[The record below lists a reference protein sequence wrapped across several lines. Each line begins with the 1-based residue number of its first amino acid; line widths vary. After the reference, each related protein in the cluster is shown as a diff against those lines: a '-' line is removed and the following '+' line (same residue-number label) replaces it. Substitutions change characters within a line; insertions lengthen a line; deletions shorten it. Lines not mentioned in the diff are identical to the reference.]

1 MKSCRIITA
10 HAQLYV
16 TASISDTNSISMK
29 EAMATGLPVL
39 HIKDPLNAGQVVDGV
54 NGFIYNN
61 AEEMYALLKQYQAMT
76 EEEKEALTIS
86 VVNSVKIF
94 GCEALAK
101 YLIGVYEKA
110 IKGEAGKNRRKKEIK
125 KRGCAM
131 FQFGIMGA
139 GNIAS
144 QFCDAVKRSGCAEV
158 AAVASRTARQSKGFC

>member
-1 MKSCRIITA
+1 MCIRDRIFTDAIPHEELPDYYGA
-10 HAQLYV
+10 CQLYV

-54 NGFIYNN
+54 NGFMYNN

-110 IKGEAGKNRRKKEIK
+110 IKEKQE
-125 KRGCAM
+125 KRC
-131 FQFGIMGA
+131 
-139 GNIAS
+139 
-144 QFCDAVKRSGCAEV
+144 V
-158 AAVASRTARQSKGFC
+158 